1 MLLAFTMWGPAAA
14 AAAAAAAAEEEEE
27 EAAEAAEAAEAEARA
42 VMARLLVARRYW
54 AFATGLGAWRVSP
67 GSRV

>member
-1 MLLAFTMWGPAAA
+1 MARLWLDAAVEA
-14 AAAAAAAAEEEEE
+14 GAEEEEE